1 MAVSLYTVVIDSHDL
16 PALARFWSQ
25 VLNWKVAFEAED
37 EIVIGADESTL
48 PGITFVPVGERKTV
62 KNRLHIDLTP
72 DDQAAEASEARW
84 GPPGRRLG
92 EDHRARGAAG
102 RRRAGAGRDLGG
114 ARRPRGQ

>member
-84 GPPGRRLG
+84 GSPRPKAGGGSSGSGRG
-92 EDHRARGAAG
+92 GPTSGRG
-102 RRRAGAGRDLGG
+102 RT
-114 ARRPRGQ
+114 